1 MQTKKNKT
9 VIDIITVA
17 LLFVAFIFAF
27 VMGFMNISGTQGQ
40 YFLTLPILSLI
51 AVGGLGV
58 LYFSGTVVELVSRI
72 KKDRVNVGFMVL
84 FSLATVAYVAL
95 IATMLGLLCEL
106 TAVTAF
112 LPRFVY
118 LAASIII
125 IASYYESVVYS
136 SKLEAENEEP
146 EEAEEETKEEAEE
159 ENETEE

>member
-9 VIDIITVA
+9 IIDIITVA
-17 LLFVAFIFAF
+17 LLLIAFIFAY
-27 VMGFMNISGTQGQ
+27 VMGFTNVSGTAGQ
-40 YFLTLPILSLI
+40 YFLTLPILALI

-95 IATMLGLLCEL
+95 VATMLGLLCEL

-118 LAASIII
+118 LAAVVVI

-136 SKLEAENEEP
+136 TKNEAKI
-146 EEAEEETKEEAEE
+146 AESDECTEET
-159 ENETEE
+159 ETEE